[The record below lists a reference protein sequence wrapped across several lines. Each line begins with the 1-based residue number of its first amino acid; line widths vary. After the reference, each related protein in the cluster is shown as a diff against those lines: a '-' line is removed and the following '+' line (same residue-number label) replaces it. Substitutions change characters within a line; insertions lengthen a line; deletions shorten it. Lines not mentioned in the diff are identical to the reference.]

1 MSVDAPP
8 RRDERFPTDVEY
20 RDLLDRRTRRARVF
34 QVVSLLALTTGV
46 VALATLI
53 YTIVNDSFGWVA
65 VVNAREPEEVV
76 EDLGFDPAEVS
87 LADIPY
93 DDLVGSCRRRCRR
106 ESVGDSSASNGSTR
120 TASSSRL
127 RLPGTRCVHR
137 KARRWGARRRP
148 GTTPTCSP

>member
-76 EDLGFDPAEVS
+76 EPVS
-87 LADIPY
+87 TRP
-93 DDLVGSCRRRCRR
+93 RCRYGHSVQICGSAKTKAM
-106 ESVGDSSASNGSTR
+106 ESATQMATVLN
-120 TASSSRL
+120 RL
-127 RLPGTRCVHR
+127 ALGRLPGRQCIEG
-137 KARRWGARRRP
+137 RR
-148 GTTPTCSP
+148 